1 MTTIILVVLGL
12 FIGGVIAEEEGLVAG
27 LFIGLAF
34 GMIATLK
41 GRIFKLE
48 QELARAMKLLQASR
62 TTKDTS
68 SLEPE
73 KQPASPTESTGLAE
87 QNTTVKPTSEA
98 DSIDEVLSGLNIETK
113 TTEAEPQPEPKKVNT
128 DWDSASW
135 QESKANTPR
144 KPNFADKVFSTVKD
158 FFTKGNVVVKVGA
171 IVLFFGVAFLLKY
184 AADRSVF
191 PIELRLLGVIA
202 AGIGLLFVGWR
213 LRLEKLEYGLILQGA
228 GLGMLYLTVFAA
240 SKLYHLLPAST
251 SMLMMLLLVILTGIL
266 AVQQNAKSLA
276 LFGIVGGF
284 LAPILM
290 STGSGSH
297 ITLFSYYALLNL
309 GIFGIAWF
317 KSWRFLN
324 LVGFIFTFAISGAW
338 GFKAYQAEFFVSTE
352 SFLALFYFFYLTI
365 SILFAFK
372 QAPKLKG
379 YVDGSL
385 VFGLPLIV
393 FALQSK
399 LVEHFEYG
407 QAITAVAM
415 AGIYLGLAKLL
426 WQPEKNGFRLLAESF
441 LALGV
446 TFASL
451 AIPLYFD
458 GRWTAAVWS
467 LEGAALV
474 WVGLRQ
480 GHFVP
485 RMFGLL
491 LSVGAGIIFIDSIE
505 AKLADSIAIINSAYI
520 GMVLVSMSALFI
532 SYLYQKN
539 KESAYSFELKISVL
553 MIVWGLLWWFMA
565 GFNEI
570 DRYVSNHYEAKV
582 AILFVSLT
590 AFAQVVTSYKLKW
603 DTISLSLILFTP
615 ALFLLMIASLIDSS
629 GDNPMSYW
637 GFIVWPV
644 SLMVHILI
652 LRRKED
658 TWGSKVLNTWHAI
671 GVWITAFIITWAI
684 GDWAEGFYKFN
695 DTLVASIVGLTIAL
709 TIWSILRWGHKL
721 AWPVMK
727 FQRAYYWLGLLP
739 VMFGLLIWQLVVID
753 EDGSPNLFA
762 YIPVLN
768 PLDITQALAAI
779 VMVYWLMFISKKN
792 EGQWFVIPPVFIAAV
807 AGVMSFTWINVVIA
821 RTVHSFAN
829 VNYSDY
835 SMVNSSVFQTST
847 SIVWSLIAM
856 ALMAVAFRKSSRLF
870 WFAGAGLLA
879 LVVLKLFFVDLA
891 ESGSISRIV
900 SFLVVGVLMLVI
912 GYLSPLPPKTDIEQ
926 EQ

>member
-1 MTTIILVVLGL
+1 MTTIVLVLLGL
-12 FIGGVIAEEEGLVAG
+12 FIGGAVGEEEGLVAG

-34 GMIATLK
+34 GMLASMK

-48 QELARAMKLLQASR
+48 QDLARTIKLLNTFR
-62 TTKDTS
+62 TGKD
-68 SLEPE
+68 SLEKE
-73 KQPASPTESTGLAE
+73 SKKSRDPTTNVTGLSE
-87 QNTTVKPTSEA
+87 QIAQVTQPVASA
-98 DSIDEVLSGLNIETK
+98 SVDEVLSELNIASESNETPK
-113 TTEAEPQPEPKKVNT
+113 PKKVKS

-135 QESKANTPR
+135 QHTKQTEPR
-144 KPNFADKVFSTVKD
+144 KPNFADKVLSTIKD

-171 IVLFFGVAFLLKY
+171 IVLFFGVAFLFKY
-184 AADRSVF
+184 AADRSLL
-191 PIELRLLGVIA
+191 PIEFRLLGVIA
-202 AGIGLLFVGWR
+202 AGLGLLAAGWR
-213 LRLEKLEYGLILQGA
+213 LRKEKLEYGLILQGA

-240 SKLYHLLPAST
+240 SKLYHLLPASF
-251 SMLMMLLLVILTGIL
+251 SMIMMLLLVVLTGLL
-266 AVQQNAKSLA
+266 AVQQNARSLA

-284 LAPILM
+284 LAPVLM

-297 ITLFSYYALLNL
+297 ITLFSYYALLNV

-338 GFKAYQAEFFVSTE
+338 GLKAYQPAFFASTE
-352 SFLALFYFFYLTI
+352 SFLILFYFFYLTI

-399 LVEHFEYG
+399 LVEQFEYG

-415 AGIYLGLAKLL
+415 AGIYLVLARVL

-485 RMFGLL
+485 RAFGLL
-491 LSVGAGIIFIDSIE
+491 LSVGAGIIFIESIE
-505 AKLADSIAIINSAYI
+505 AKLPDSMAIINSAYI
-520 GMVLVSMSALFI
+520 GMVLVSLSAFFI
-532 SYLYQKN
+532 AYLYERN
-539 KESAYSFELKISVL
+539 KDTAYSFEFKISVL
-553 MIVWGLLWWFMA
+553 MIVWGLLWWFMS
-565 GFNEI
+565 GLNEV
-570 DRYVSNHYEAKV
+570 DRYLGNHYEEKI
-582 AILFVSLT
+582 AILFISLT
-590 AFAQVVTSYKLKW
+590 TLLQIITSYKLKW
-603 DTISLSLILFTP
+603 TNISLSLILFTP
-615 ALFLLMIASLIDSS
+615 VIFISMLASLIASS

-637 GFIVWPV
+637 GFIVWPI
-644 SLMVHILI
+644 SLFVHVLI
-652 LRRKED
+652 LRRKENA
-658 TWGSKVLNTWHAI
+658 WKGGIINWWHAA
-671 GVWITAFIITWAI
+671 GVWITAFIITWSI
-684 GDWAEGFYKFN
+684 GDWAEGVYRFN
-695 DTLVASIVGLTIAL
+695 DTWVDSIVGITLAMIIWAL
-709 TIWSILRWGHKL
+709 LRWGKNIS
-721 AWPVMK
+721 WPVEK
-727 FQRAYYWLGLLP
+727 YQQAYYWLGLLP
-739 VMFGLLIWQLVVID
+739 VMLGLLIWQLVEIH

-768 PLDITQALAAI
+768 PLDITQALAVI
-779 VMVYWLMFISKKN
+779 VMVYWLRFISTQNKEK
-792 EGQWFVIPPVFIAAV
+792 WFAMPPTFIAAV
-807 AGVMSFTWINVVIA
+807 AGVMGFTWINVVIS
-821 RTVHSFAN
+821 RSVHSFAG

-835 SMVNSSVFQTST
+835 SMMNSSVFQTST
-847 SIVWSLIAM
+847 SIVWSVIAM
-856 ALMAVAFRKSSRLF
+856 ALMAIAFRKTSRLF
-870 WFAGAGLLA
+870 WFTGAGLLA

-891 ESGSISRIV
+891 DSGSISRIV
-900 SFLVVGVLMLVI
+900 SFLVVGGLMLVI
-912 GYLSPLPPKTDIEQ
+912 GYLSPLPPKAEVKQ

>member
-1 MTTIILVVLGL
+1 MTTIVLVILGL
-12 FIGGVIAEEEGLVAG
+12 FIGGAVAEEEGLVVG

-41 GRIFKLE
+41 GRMFKLE
-48 QELARAMKLLQASR
+48 QDLARTMKLLAASR
-62 TTKDTS
+62 TSKES
-68 SLEPE
+68 SEPE
-73 KQPASPTESTGLAE
+73 AEQAPEPTIKTAGLAE
-87 QNTTVKPTSEA
+87 QITQAVARPSVDDA
-98 DSIDEVLSGLNIETK
+98 LSQLGLDTK
-113 TTEAEPQPEPKKVNT
+113 TAKAATKKEDAGWGNTEWNDT
-128 DWDSASW
+128 TW
-135 QESKANTPR
+135 QERKKSTPSKPD
-144 KPNFADKVFSTVKD
+144 FAQKVFFTLRD

-184 AADRSVF
+184 AAERSLF

-213 LRLEKLEYGLILQGA
+213 LREEKLEYGLILQGA

-251 SMLMMLLLVILTGIL
+251 SMLMMLLLVVLTGIL

-338 GFKAYQAEFFVSTE
+338 GFKAYQPEFFISTE
-352 SFLALFYFFYLTI
+352 SFLILFYFFYLTI

-399 LVEHFEYG
+399 LVEQFEYG

-415 AGIYLGLAKLL
+415 AGIYLALAKLL

-474 WVGLRQ
+474 WIGLRQ

-491 LSVGAGIIFIDSIE
+491 LSVGAGIIFIESIE
-505 AKLADSIAIINSAYI
+505 AKLPGSMAIINSAYI
-520 GMVLVSMSALFI
+520 GMVLVSLSAFFI
-532 SYLYQKN
+532 AYLYEKN
-539 KESAYSFELKISVL
+539 KDTAYSFELKISVL
-553 MIVWGLLWWFMA
+553 MIVWGLIWWFMA
-565 GFNEI
+565 GFIEI
-570 DRYVSNHYEAKV
+570 ERYLGHHYEGKIAV
-582 AILFVSLT
+582 LFISLT
-590 AFAQVVTSYKLKW
+590 TLAQIMASHILKW
-603 DTISLSLILFTP
+603 RKLSLSVILFTP
-615 ALFLLMIASLIDSS
+615 VILYCLLANLIISS

-644 SLMVHILI
+644 ALFVHSLI
-652 LRRKED
+652 LKRKENV
-658 TWGSKVLNTWHAI
+658 WASWVENTWHAA
-671 GVWITAFIITWAI
+671 GVWISAFIITWAI
-684 GDWAEGFYKFN
+684 GDWAEGVSMFN
-695 DTLVASIVGLTIAL
+695 DTWVDSIVGLTLAI
-709 TIWSILRWGHKL
+709 IVWSSIRWGNKL
-721 AWPVMK
+721 QWPVVQ

-739 VMFGLLIWQLVVID
+739 VILGLLIWQLVVID
-753 EDGSPNLFA
+753 KDGMLNSFTYL
-762 YIPVLN
+762 PVLN
-768 PLDITQALAAI
+768 PLDISQALAAI
-779 VMVYWLMFISKKN
+779 VMVYWLRFISRQN
-792 EGQWFVIPPVFIAAV
+792 EGEWFAMPPAFIGTL
-807 AGVMSFTWINVVIA
+807 AGVMGFTWLNVVIA
-821 RTVHSFAN
+821 RSVHSFAG
-829 VNYSDY
+829 VNYSNY
-835 SMVNSSVFQTST
+835 SMMNSSVFQTST
-847 SIVWSLIAM
+847 SIVWSVVAM
-856 ALMAVAFRKSSRLF
+856 GLMAIAFRKASRLF

-900 SFLVVGVLMLVI
+900 SFLVVGGLMLVI

>member
-1 MTTIILVVLGL
+1 MTTVVLVLLGL
-12 FIGGVIAEEEGLVAG
+12 FIGAAVAEEEGLVVG

-41 GRIFKLE
+41 GRMFKLE
-48 QELARAMKLLQASR
+48 QELAKTTKLLNTSRKSQEHSVSESKQQA
-62 TTKDTS
+62 TS
-68 SLEPE
+68 S
-73 KQPASPTESTGLAE
+73 AESIVLSE
-87 QNTTVKPTSEA
+87 QNTKVDKESAKPEV
-98 DSIDEVLSGLNIETK
+98 DELLSGLNIE
-113 TTEAEPQPEPKKVNT
+113 AEKPNSKKIHT
-128 DWDSASW
+128 DWENSSW
-135 QESKANTPR
+135 QESKVTTPR
-144 KPNFADKVFSTVKD
+144 KPNFLDKVFATVKG
-158 FFTKGNVVVKVGA
+158 FFTEGNVVVKVGA

-184 AADRSVF
+184 AADRSLF

-251 SMLMMLLLVILTGIL
+251 SMLMMLLLVVLTGIL

-284 LAPILM
+284 LAPVLM

-338 GFKAYQAEFFVSTE
+338 GFKAYQPEFFMSTE
-352 SFLALFYFFYLTI
+352 SFLILFYFFYLTI

-399 LVEHFEYG
+399 LVEQFEYG
-407 QAITAVAM
+407 QAITAVSM
-415 AGIYLGLAKLL
+415 AGIYLVLAKLL

-485 RMFGLL
+485 RAFGLL
-491 LSVGAGIIFIDSIE
+491 LSIGAGIIFIESIE
-505 AKLADSIAIINSAYI
+505 AKLPDSMAIINSAYI
-520 GMVLVSMSALFI
+520 GMVLVSLSAFFI
-532 SYLYQKN
+532 AYLYEKN
-539 KESAYSFELKISVL
+539 KDTAYSFEFKFSIL

-565 GFNEI
+565 GLTEV
-570 DRYVSNHYEAKV
+570 DRYLGNHYEEKI
-582 AILFVSLT
+582 AILFIALSTL
-590 AFAQVVTSYKLKW
+590 AQIIMSHKLKW
-603 DTISLSLILFTP
+603 TNMSLSVILYTP
-615 ALFLLMIASLIDSS
+615 VLFISMLASLVIYSS
-629 GDNPMSYW
+629 GNPMSYW
-637 GFIVWPV
+637 GFIIWPV
-644 SLMVHILI
+644 ALFVHILI
-652 LRRKED
+652 LRRKD
-658 TWGSKVLNTWHAI
+658 TVWKPGIVNVWHAA
-671 GVWITAFIITWAI
+671 GVWIAAFIITWAI
-684 GDWAEGFYKFN
+684 GEWAEDVYKYN
-695 DTLVASIVGLTIAL
+695 DTFIDSIIGLTLAFIVWA
-709 TIWSILRWGHKL
+709 SLRWGNKIT
-721 AWPVMK
+721 WPVGLYEK
-727 FQRAYYWLGLLP
+727 AYYWLGLLP
-739 VMFGLLIWQLVVID
+739 VVFGLLIWQLAAID
-753 EDGSPNLFA
+753 EDGAPDLFA

-768 PLDITQALAAI
+768 PLDITQALVAM
-779 VMVYWLMFISKKN
+779 VMVYWLWFISKQNDGK
-792 EGQWFVIPPVFIAAV
+792 WFALQPRFIASI
-807 AGVMSFTWINVVIA
+807 AGVMGFTWLNVVIS
-821 RTVHSFAN
+821 RSVHSFAG
-829 VNYSDY
+829 VSYSNYS
-835 SMVNSSVFQTST
+835 MMNSSVFQTST
-847 SIVWSLIAM
+847 SIVWSVFAM
-856 ALMAVAFRKSSRLF
+856 ILMAVAYRRASRLF

-900 SFLVVGVLMLVI
+900 SFLVVGGLMLVI
-912 GYLSPLPPKTDIEQ
+912 GYLSPLPPKTPEK
-926 EQ
+926 

>member
-1 MTTIILVVLGL
+1 MTTIVLIVLGL
-12 FIGGVIAEEEGLVAG
+12 FIGGAVAEEEGLVFG
-27 LFIGLAF
+27 FFIGLAF
-34 GMIATLK
+34 GMVATLK

-48 QELARAMKLLQASR
+48 QDLARTMKMLNASR
-62 TTKDTS
+62 SNKETS
-68 SLEPE
+68 TLEPE
-73 KQPASPTESTGLAE
+73 KQPAPSEESTGLSE
-87 QNTTVKPTSEA
+87 QSTNVKQTL
-98 DSIDEVLSGLNIETK
+98 DEPANDELLNGLNIDTK
-113 TTEAEPQPEPKKVNT
+113 TTKTEPKKIKT
-128 DWDSASW
+128 DWEHSSW
-135 QESKANTPR
+135 QESKATTPR
-144 KPNFADKVFSTVKD
+144 KPNFVDKVFSIVKD

-184 AADRSVF
+184 AADRSLF

-202 AGIGLLFVGWR
+202 VGIGLLFVGWR

-251 SMLMMLLLVILTGIL
+251 SMIMMLLLVVLTGIL

-338 GFKAYQAEFFVSTE
+338 GIKAYQPEFFVSTE
-352 SFLALFYFFYLTI
+352 SFLILFYFFYLTI

-399 LVEHFEYG
+399 LVEQFEYG

-415 AGIYLGLAKLL
+415 AGIYLVLAKLL

-474 WVGLRQ
+474 WIGLRQ
-480 GHFVP
+480 SHFVP
-485 RMFGLL
+485 RAFGLL
-491 LSVGAGIIFIDSIE
+491 LSIGAGVIFIDSIE
-505 AKLADSIAIINSAYI
+505 GRLLDSIAIINSAYI
-520 GMVLVSMSALFI
+520 GMVLVSMSAFFI
-532 SYLYQKN
+532 AYLYERN
-539 KESAYSFELKISVL
+539 KGTAYSFEFKLSIL
-553 MIVWGLLWWFMA
+553 MIVWGLIWWFMA
-565 GFNEI
+565 GLNEI
-570 DRYVSNHYEAKV
+570 DRYVSHHYEVKMAV
-582 AILFVSLT
+582 LFISLST
-590 AFAQVVTSYKLKW
+590 LAQIIISHKLKW
-603 DTISLSLILFTP
+603 SNISLSVILFTP
-615 ALFLLMIASLIDSS
+615 VLFISMFACLIDSS
-629 GDNPMSYW
+629 ANPMAYF

-644 SLMVHILI
+644 ALFVHILI
-652 LRRKED
+652 LRRKEKA
-658 TWGSKVLNTWHAI
+658 WKMGIVNIWHAA
-671 GVWITAFIITWAI
+671 GVWIAAFIITWAL
-684 GDWAEGFYKFN
+684 GDWTDSVTKFN
-695 DTLVASIVGLTIAL
+695 DTWVDSIVGLSLAFIV
-709 TIWSILRWGHKL
+709 WSLIRWGNKIL
-721 AWPVMK
+721 WPVVQ

-739 VMFGLLIWQLVVID
+739 VMLGLLIWQLVVIH
-753 EDGSPNLFA
+753 EEGTPNLFT

-768 PLDITQALAAI
+768 PLDISQAVAAI
-779 VMVYWLMFISKKN
+779 VMVYWLRFISTQN
-792 EGQWFVIPPVFIAAV
+792 EEKWLAMSSAFIASV
-807 AGVMSFTWINVVIA
+807 AGLMGFTWINVVIA
-821 RTVHSFAN
+821 RSVHSFSG

-835 SMVNSSVFQTST
+835 SMMNSSVFQTST
-847 SIVWSLIAM
+847 SIVWSVVAM
-856 ALMAVAFRKSSRLF
+856 ALMAVAFRRASRLF
-870 WFAGAGLLA
+870 WYAGAGLLA

-900 SFLVVGVLMLVI
+900 SFLVVGGLMLVI
-912 GYLSPLPPKTDIEQ
+912 GYYSPLPPKLEDEEGTQ
-926 EQ
+926 E

>member
-1 MTTIILVVLGL
+1 MTTIILVVLGI
-12 FIGGVIAEEEGLVAG
+12 FIGGAIAEGEGLVTG

-41 GRIFKLE
+41 GRMFKLE
-48 QELARAMKLLQASR
+48 QELAKAMKLLKASQ
-62 TTKDTS
+62 TNKETS
-68 SLEPE
+68 TREPE
-73 KQPASPTESTGLAE
+73 KHSVSPTESTGLSA
-87 QNTTVKPTSEA
+87 QSATVKPTL
-98 DSIDEVLSGLNIETK
+98 DKPVVDELLKGLNIETK
-113 TTEAEPQPEPKKVNT
+113 TATPEPKKIKT
-128 DWDSASW
+128 DWASSAW
-135 QESKANTPR
+135 RESKETTAR
-144 KPNFADKVFSTVKD
+144 KPHFVDKVLSSVKD

-191 PIELRLLGVIA
+191 SIELRLLGVIA

-240 SKLYHLLPAST
+240 SKIYHLLPAST
-251 SMLMMLLLVILTGIL
+251 SMLIMLLLVVLTGIL
-266 AVQQNAKSLA
+266 AIQQNAKSLA

-297 ITLFSYYALLNL
+297 ITLFSYYALLNA

-338 GFKAYQAEFFVSTE
+338 GFKAYQPEFFASTE
-352 SFLALFYFFYLTI
+352 SFLILFYFFYLTI

-399 LVEHFEYG
+399 LVDQFEYG
-407 QAITAVAM
+407 QSITAAAM
-415 AGIYLGLAKLL
+415 AGLYLLLAKIL
-426 WQPEKNGFRLLAESF
+426 WQPEKNGLRLLAESF

-474 WVGLRQ
+474 WIGLRQ
-480 GHFVP
+480 GHFVS
-485 RMFGLL
+485 RAFGLL
-491 LSVGAGIIFIDSIE
+491 LSVGAGIIFIDSIA
-505 AKLADSIAIINSAYI
+505 AKLPDSMAIINSAYI
-520 GMVLVSMSALFI
+520 GMVLVSMSAFFI
-532 SYLYQKN
+532 AYLYN
-539 KESAYSFELKISVL
+539 KYKKEAYSFELNIA
-553 MIVWGLLWWFMA
+553 MIMIIWGLLWWVLA
-565 GFNEI
+565 GFYEI
-570 DRYVSNHYEAKV
+570 ERYLTHRYEVKAFILFISLTTFAQIVAHYKLHWSQISLTTGLLAPAVVLLMLVDLVFSNH
-582 AILFVSLT
+582 I
-590 AFAQVVTSYKLKW
+590 
-603 DTISLSLILFTP
+603 
-615 ALFLLMIASLIDSS
+615 
-629 GDNPMSYW
+629 NPLEY
-637 GFIVWPV
+637 GGYIVWPV
-644 SLMVHILI
+644 ALLVHFLV
-652 LRRKED
+652 LRRKENSWPKWML
-658 TWGSKVLNTWHAI
+658 TLWHAV
-671 GVWITAFIITWAI
+671 GVMSVALMATWAVVDGI
-684 GDWAEGFYKFN
+684 DNIQNLSYTWVNSSTGFVLALF
-695 DTLVASIVGLTIAL
+695 AWGLM
-709 TIWSILRWGHKL
+709 RWGGRV
-721 AWPVMK
+721 AWPVTS
-727 FQRAYYWLGLLP
+727 FPRAYYSLGLLP
-739 VMFGLLIWQLVVID
+739 VMLALLFWQFFAAAKAGVP
-753 EDGSPNLFA
+753 SPLS

-768 PLDITQALAAI
+768 PLDLAQGLAAI
-779 VMVYWLMFISKKN
+779 VMVYWLWFITK
-792 EGQWFVIPPVFIAAV
+792 FVENKWVSIPPVALV
-807 AGVMSFTWINVVIA
+807 LTAGTLGFAWINVVIA
-821 RTVHSFAN
+821 RTVHSVAG
-829 VNYSDY
+829 VTYSDY
-835 SMVNSSVFQTST
+835 AMMHSSVFQTST
-847 SIVWSLIAM
+847 SIVWSLFAM
-856 ALMAVAFRKSSRLF
+856 ALMVIAFRKTSRLF

-900 SFLVVGVLMLVI
+900 SFLVVGGLMLVI
-912 GYLSPLPPKTDIEQ
+912 GYLSPLPPKTEIEQ